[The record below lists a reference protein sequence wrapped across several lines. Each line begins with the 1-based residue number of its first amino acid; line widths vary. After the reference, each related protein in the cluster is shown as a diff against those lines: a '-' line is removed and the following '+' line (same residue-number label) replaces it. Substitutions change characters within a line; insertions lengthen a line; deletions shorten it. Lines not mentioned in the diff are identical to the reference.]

1 MVIVDSLH
9 VVTEVPLARESIAGH
24 GTLTTIIDAKERLLA
39 MAVETVGLTL
49 MTKEAG
55 SGGKSS
61 TLTGLSLAAVGL
73 QVRVNEFAG
82 TVSYHVGR

>member
-1 MVIVDSLH
+1 M
-9 VVTEVPLARESIAGH
+9 VTEVPLARESISGD
-24 GTLTTIIDAKERLLA
+24 GTLTAIVDAKERLLA

-49 MTKEAG
+49 MAEEAG

-61 TLTGLSLAAVGL
+61 TFAGLSLAAIRL

-82 TVSYHVGR
+82 PVSNHVGW

>member
-24 GTLTTIIDAKERLLA
+24 GTLTTIVDAKERLLA
-39 MAVETVGLTL
+39 MTVETMGLTF
-49 MTKEAG
+49 MTEETS

-73 QVRVNEFAG
+73 QVGVNEFAK